1 MKNKNFFF
9 LQTGYY
15 TGPIKIVL
23 IYYITSLSFLSNRTE
38 GMCGFTKKIS
48 SNIIIGISKN
58 ITVLTCQGTRA

>member
-1 MKNKNFFF
+1 MKNKIFFF

-48 SNIIIGISKN
+48 SNIII
-58 ITVLTCQGTRA
+58 